1 MKCAVCKNGE
11 IVNMVIDYQTKV
23 DGNYI
28 LVKNVPV
35 EECNVCGEQFV
46 SYETALKIEEIIKDS
61 SKPVG
66 YIEIPVYDMVG

>member
-11 IVNMVIDYQTKV
+11 IVNKIVDYQTKI

-35 EECNVCGEQFV
+35 EECNICGEQFV
-46 SYETALKIEEIIKDS
+46 SYETALKIEKIIKDN
-61 SKPVG
+61 SKPIG
-66 YIEIPVYDMVG
+66 FIEVPVYDMVG